1 MIPKRF
7 RDRREA
13 GRLLAGKLTGYA
25 TRPDVLVLA
34 LPRGGVPVAYEV
46 ALALRAPLEVFLVR
60 KLGVPGHEELA
71 MGALAPDGVRIL
83 NPEVVKALDI
93 PETIIDEVA
102 AQELEELKRRDRLYR
117 GSRPPPDL
125 RGRTVI
131 LVDDGL
137 ATGATMRAAIR
148 ALRQQQPV
156 RIVVAVPTASP
167 DTCEALGGEAD
178 EVICAMTP
186 RPFLAVG
193 HWYDDFT
200 QTTDEEVR
208 RLLAQR
214 QQPDDRQPSPSATE
228 TTPAEAVRE
237 SHMLQ

>member
-1 MIPKRF
+1 MSRLF
-7 RDRREA
+7 HDRRDA
-13 GRLLAGKLTGYA
+13 GAQLAARLSAFADDPNTI
-25 TRPDVLVLA
+25 VLG

-46 ALALRAPLEVFLVR
+46 ARALRAPLDVFVVR

-83 NPEVVKALDI
+83 NQEVVKALHI
-93 PETIIDEVA
+93 PESIIDEVA
-102 AQELEELKRRDRLYR
+102 AEELEELKRRERLYR

-148 ALRQQQPV
+148 ALRQQQPPA

-167 DTCEALGGEAD
+167 DTCEALGTEAD

-186 RPFLAVG
+186 RPFLSVG

-214 QQPDDRQPSPSATE
+214 QQPEDRQPSPSATD
-228 TTPAEAVRE
+228 TNPVEAVRE
-237 SHMLQ
+237 SHLLQ